1 MKRFARLLIF
11 LCGAVLLVECLLLT
25 DTVHATTVSAAL
37 QTETASTTRSL
48 PILMYHQVAAK
59 KHAKYIVSVEQLES
73 DFQAIVDAGYTPVF
87 LHEVADWVNGKGT
100 LPDKPIVITFDDGQY
115 NNLYYVLP
123 LAQKY
128 GIKYVINPV
137 TAYSE
142 KSIRDH
148 DTDNPRYSN
157 LSWEAIKTA
166 HDSGLVEFGNHT
178 HDLHRTSPRYGVG
191 KKPHESPTAYAET
204 LTTDI
209 GHAQELLTACGI
221 PTPTVF
227 AYPFGKYQAETEQIL
242 LDMGFNVLL
251 TCNEHVNQITQGDPT
266 CLHALG
272 RYNRSGNTTTAQML
286 KKIAND

>member
-1 MKRFARLLIF
+1 MKLFRHLFFWCSAVVLVASLLS
-11 LCGAVLLVECLLLT
+11 T
-25 DTVHATTVSAAL
+25 YPPRTNTVSSAP
-37 QTETASTTRSL
+37 QTSAVANTRNL
-48 PILMYHQVAAK
+48 PILMYHQVSAR
-59 KHAKYIVSVEQLES
+59 KHGKYIVSVAQLES

-87 LHEVADWVNGKGT
+87 LHEVADWVNGQGT
-100 LPDKPIVITFDDGQY
+100 LPEKPIVITFDDGQY

-142 KSIRDH
+142 KSIHDH
-148 DTDNPRYSN
+148 DTNNPRYSN

-166 HDSGLVEFGNHT
+166 YDSGWVEFGNHT
-178 HDLHRTSPRYGVG
+178 HNLHHTSPRYGVG
-191 KKPHESPTAYAET
+191 KKPHESTDTYVQT

-209 GHAQELLTACGI
+209 THAQELLTACGI
-221 PTPTVF
+221 PTPTIF
-227 AYPFGKYQAETEQIL
+227 AYPFGKYQSETKQII

-251 TCNEHVNQITQGDPT
+251 TCNEHVNHITQGDPT

-272 RYNRSGNTTTAQML
+272 RFNRSGNTTTAQIMR
-286 KKIAND
+286 KITAED